1 MEEKRAIE
9 LQMTDNLRKLETIIN
24 QKQREMEELQLRVL
38 NTIDIDLER
47 MKIKNKLELEYSQ
60 EIENKQSRNDQLSDE
75 LSELKRD
82 YELLRTKDNSIS
94 RDHEK
99 ATDFIKESHKLQI
112 TGLVKEIKDL
122 QEQLSSDIYKDKY
135 NETRRDSEHLKG
147 KLDLLNKELND
158 SNIELERVRREKNDI
173 LINNARLLENERVE
187 KRELKAI
194 YDKLSVRSRYLEEEG
209 KVHGQKTDTLER
221 KIFDLMNERQKLLEE
236 AGLKEKQIYGLQ
248 HRLTDE
254 ENEVRVRDIE
264 FREQTIKELNAER
277 NKCREMVDRVKD
289 LEGDNCRVE
298 KRFKRLEKEGAEN
311 MRDAA
316 KEAAR
321 FRDEAGKWK
330 SEYQLT
336 KEEISHV
343 SAGNEDLKLKI
354 YDLSE
359 KVRVFVA
366 KEIVETWE
374 SFVGRDEQ

>member
-1 MEEKRAIE
+1 
-9 LQMTDNLRKLETIIN
+9 MTDNLRKLETTIN

-99 ATDFIKESHKLQI
+99 ATDFIKESHKMQI

-158 SNIELERVRREKNDI
+158 INIELERVRREKNDI

-187 KRELKAI
+187 KRELKAM

-236 AGLKEKQIYGLQ
+236 GGLKEKQIYG
-248 HRLTDE
+248 
-254 ENEVRVRDIE
+254 
-264 FREQTIKELNAER
+264 
-277 NKCREMVDRVKD
+277 
-289 LEGDNCRVE
+289 
-298 KRFKRLEKEGAEN
+298 
-311 MRDAA
+311 
-316 KEAAR
+316 
-321 FRDEAGKWK
+321 
-330 SEYQLT
+330 
-336 KEEISHV
+336 
-343 SAGNEDLKLKI
+343 
-354 YDLSE
+354 
-359 KVRVFVA
+359 
-366 KEIVETWE
+366 
-374 SFVGRDEQ
+374 